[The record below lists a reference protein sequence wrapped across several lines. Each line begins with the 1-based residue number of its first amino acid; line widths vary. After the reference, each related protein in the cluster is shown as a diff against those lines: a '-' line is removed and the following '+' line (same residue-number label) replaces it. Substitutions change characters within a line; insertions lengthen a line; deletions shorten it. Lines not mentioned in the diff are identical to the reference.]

1 MQDEM
6 SMPAI
11 RPPSLQHGLAAIFM
25 AACFVAAG
33 LMSPH
38 QTWFDHI
45 GKPEFKN
52 VVPTQFGDWVASDDA
67 TTSFVVDPRQ
77 QEALANLYTQIVS
90 RTYLNKATGRRIMLS
105 LAYGDVQTY
114 SRLLHR
120 PESCYSSQGFKIE
133 NLHEEKIQAAGR
145 PINVY
150 RMTAT
155 AGGRLEQ
162 VTYWI
167 RIGDKMISGPSEE
180 QNIARFHMS
189 LEGYV
194 ADGLLFR
201 VSELSGDARSSD
213 QFQDQFIKDLLHAL
227 SPVQREMLVGS
238 SLQS

>member
-1 MQDEM
+1 
-6 SMPAI
+6 
-11 RPPSLQHGLAAIFM
+11 
-25 AACFVAAG
+25 
-33 LMSPH
+33 
-38 QTWFDHI
+38 
-45 GKPEFKN
+45 
-52 VVPTQFGDWVASDDA
+52 
-67 TTSFVVDPRQ
+67 
-77 QEALANLYTQIVS
+77 
-90 RTYLNKATGRRIMLS
+90 
-105 LAYGDVQTY
+105 
-114 SRLLHR
+114 
-120 PESCYSSQGFKIE
+120 
-133 NLHEEKIQAAGR
+133 
-145 PINVY
+145 VY